1 MTRIAA
7 VLTGDLI
14 GSTKGDPARAERAM
28 AALEGAAKALSGWR
42 DETETRFTR
51 FRGDGWQIL
60 VEPANWGLRA
70 ALFLK
75 ARLGAAGTGI
85 DTRIAIGLG
94 PVDEPGPA
102 TLAAARGV
110 AFEASGRALDGM
122 KKGAILVI
130 DGAGVTG
137 LHRAAVTLLAPL
149 MQDWSREQAEAVAHA
164 IEPAAPTLAQIAERL
179 GITPQAVNYRLKAA
193 DYAAVDEALK
203 LWESE
208 AGAAG
213 RGGQS

>member
-1 MTRIAA
+1 MNCTAA

-14 GSTKGDPARAERAM
+14 GSTKSDPDFTDRAM
-28 AALEGAAKALSGWR
+28 AALESAARALSGWR

-60 VEPANWGLRA
+60 VEPAAWGLRA

-94 PVDEPGPA
+94 PVGDPGHG
-102 TLAAARGV
+102 TLGAASGA
-110 AFEASGRALDGM
+110 AFEASGRALDAM
-122 KKGAILVI
+122 KKGNVLVI
-130 DGAGVTG
+130 EGAGVTG
-137 LHRAAVTLLAPL
+137 LHRATVTLLTPII
-149 MQDWSREQAEAVAHA
+149 QDWSREQAEAVAHA
-164 IEPAAPTLAQIAERL
+164 IEPSSPTLAQIANRL

-193 DYAAVDEALK
+193 DFSAVDEALK

-208 AGAAG
+208 AGKT
-213 RGGQS
+213 GGDLTP